1 MIMSTNPFVH
11 SPLIPVQMSTPS
23 SPVLSKTADEA
34 SKYGRREN
42 RNVVCVLNAAK
53 RSVSTR
59 KQKKIANKLSKGRE
73 LCLVSSFL

>member
-11 SPLIPVQMSTPS
+11 SPLIPIQTSPPS

-42 RNVVCVLNAAK
+42 RNVVCVY
-53 RSVSTR
+53 TR